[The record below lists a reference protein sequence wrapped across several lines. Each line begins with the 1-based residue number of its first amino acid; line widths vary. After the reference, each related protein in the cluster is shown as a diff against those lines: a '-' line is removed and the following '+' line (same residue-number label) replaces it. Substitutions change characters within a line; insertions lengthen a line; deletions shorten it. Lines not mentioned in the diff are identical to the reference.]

1 MDNKTIQIE
10 LLAALKTI
18 QKNGLEAD
26 YVADKIAL
34 LENLLI
40 DRGEESDSEESYFK
54 EYKGD
59 VFLYTDGG
67 SRGNP
72 GPSGCGCVI
81 EVGDYVVKANHFLG
95 HATNN
100 EAEYCGVILGI
111 KKMAELGLTG
121 VNAYFRSDSQL
132 AMKQL
137 SGEWRIKEP
146 RMKAYADEVAELLEK
161 HNIRASFTFVP
172 RERNKEA
179 DVLTNAAMDGKK
191 INEISKS

>member
-1 MDNKTIQIE
+1 M
-10 LLAALKTI
+10 
-18 QKNGLEAD
+18 
-26 YVADKIAL
+26 
-34 LENLLI
+34 
-40 DRGEESDSEESYFK
+40 
-54 EYKGD
+54 
-59 VFLYTDGG
+59 
-67 SRGNP
+67 
-72 GPSGCGCVI
+72 I
-81 EVGDYVVKANHFLG
+81 EVGLCSKGKPLLG
-95 HATNN
+95 HTTNN